1 MSLVEY
7 TVEGAVAV
15 LTLNR
20 PPVNALSAA
29 LAADLE
35 AAVARAADPA
45 VRAVV
50 VTGSPHFAAGADIGE
65 LKAAASGSDDTPL
78 AWRLSA
84 ALLALEALPKPTIAA
99 VRGFAL
105 GGGLELAL
113 ACDFR
118 YLAEDAR
125 VGLPEIKLGIFPGAG
140 GTQRLPRL
148 VGLGKAREMIYTGR
162 HLKAAEALAIGLADK
177 VVPADDLARRRH
189 GGGRGPGQGGHGGH
203 RGGEAGHQRH
213 PGPEHGGRPGGGG
226 RRLRRLPRHRGRPGG
241 PGRLPG
247 EAGARLQG
255 EVSRERKR
263 SRLRRHTRRKTGRA
277 ASAPTGPPRYQGEAD
292 LLLPGETGGSG
303 AGRSPGGSGPTR

>member
-1 MSLVEY
+1 VSLVEY
-7 TVEGAVAV
+7 SVEGAVAV

-29 LAADLE
+29 LVADIE

-50 VTGSPHFAAGADIGE
+50 ITGSPHFAAGADIAE

-78 AWRLSA
+78 AGRLSA

-99 VRGFAL
+99 IRGFAL

-118 YLAEDAR
+118 YLAADAR

-148 VGLGKAREMIYTGR
+148 VGLSKARELIYTGR
-162 HLKAAEALAIGLADK
+162 HLKADEALAIGLADK
-177 VVPADDLARRRH
+177 VVPAEGLAAAALEFAAALAK
-189 GGGRGPGQGGHGGH
+189 GATVALGAAKQAVNATLGLDM
-203 RGGEAGHQRH
+203 EAGLAVEAAGFATCLGTEDAQEGLAAFLEKR
-213 PGPEHGGRPGGGG
+213 
-226 RRLRRLPRHRGRPGG
+226 
-241 PGRLPG
+241 
-247 EAGARLQG
+247 EAGF
-255 EVSRERKR
+255 K
-263 SRLRRHTRRKTGRA
+263 GR
-277 ASAPTGPPRYQGEAD
+277 
-292 LLLPGETGGSG
+292 
-303 AGRSPGGSGPTR
+303 

>member
-1 MSLVEY
+1 VSLVEY
-7 TVEGAVAV
+7 AVEEAVAV

-29 LAADLE
+29 LVADLE

-50 VTGSPHFAAGADIGE
+50 VTGSPHFAAGADISE
-65 LKAAASGSDDTPL
+65 LKAASAGSSDTPL
-78 AWRLSA
+78 ASRLSA

-125 VGLPEIKLGIFPGAG
+125 VGLPEITLGIFPGAG

-148 VGLGKAREMIYTGR
+148 VGVGRARDLIYTGR
-162 HLKAAEALAIGLADK
+162 HLKAPEALAIGLADK
-177 VVPADDLARRRH
+177 VVPADELMAAAMGAAAALA
-189 GGGRGPGQGGHGGH
+189 
-203 RGGEAGHQRH
+203 
-213 PGPEHGGRPGGGG
+213 
-226 RRLRRLPRHRGRPGG
+226 
-241 PGRLPG
+241 
-247 EAGARLQG
+247 AGATVAIGAAKQAINATLG
-255 EVSRERKR
+255 LGMEEGLAVEAAGFTTCLGTADAREGLAAFLEKRK
-263 SRLRRHTRRKTGRA
+263 
-277 ASAPTGPPRYQGEAD
+277 
-292 LLLPGETGGSG
+292 PGFKGN
-303 AGRSPGGSGPTR
+303 

>member
-7 TVEGAVAV
+7 SVEGAVAV

-29 LAADLE
+29 LVADIE

-45 VRAVV
+45 VRAVL
-50 VTGSPHFAAGADIGE
+50 VTGSPHFAAGADIAE

-78 AWRLSA
+78 AGRLSA

-99 VRGFAL
+99 IRGFAL

-118 YLAEDAR
+118 YLAADAR

-148 VGLGKAREMIYTGR
+148 VGLSKARELIYTGR
-162 HLKAAEALAIGLADK
+162 HLKADEALAIGLADK
-177 VVPADDLARRRH
+177 VVPAEGLAAAALEFAAALAK
-189 GGGRGPGQGGHGGH
+189 GATVALGAAKQAVNATLGLDM
-203 RGGEAGHQRH
+203 EAGLAVEAAGFATCLGTEDAQEGLAAFLEKR
-213 PGPEHGGRPGGGG
+213 
-226 RRLRRLPRHRGRPGG
+226 
-241 PGRLPG
+241 
-247 EAGARLQG
+247 EAGF
-255 EVSRERKR
+255 K
-263 SRLRRHTRRKTGRA
+263 GR
-277 ASAPTGPPRYQGEAD
+277 
-292 LLLPGETGGSG
+292 
-303 AGRSPGGSGPTR
+303 

>member
-29 LAADLE
+29 LVADIE
-35 AAVARAADPA
+35 AAVARAADPS

-50 VTGSPHFAAGADIGE
+50 VTGSPHFAAGADITE

-78 AWRLSA
+78 AGRLSA

-99 VRGFAL
+99 IRGFAL

-148 VGLGKAREMIYTGR
+148 VGLSKARELIYTGR
-162 HLKAAEALAIGLADK
+162 HLKADEALAIGLADK
-177 VVPADDLARRRH
+177 VVPAEGLAAAALEFAAALAKGATVALGAAKQAVNATLGLDMAAGLAVEAAGFATCLGTEDAQEGLAAFLDKR
-189 GGGRGPGQGGHGGH
+189 
-203 RGGEAGHQRH
+203 EAGFK
-213 PGPEHGGRPGGGG
+213 GR
-226 RRLRRLPRHRGRPGG
+226 
-241 PGRLPG
+241 
-247 EAGARLQG
+247 
-255 EVSRERKR
+255 
-263 SRLRRHTRRKTGRA
+263 
-277 ASAPTGPPRYQGEAD
+277 
-292 LLLPGETGGSG
+292 
-303 AGRSPGGSGPTR
+303 

>member
-29 LAADLE
+29 LVADIE
-35 AAVARAADPA
+35 AAVARAADPS

-50 VTGSPHFAAGADIGE
+50 VTGSPHFAAGADIAE

-78 AWRLSA
+78 AGRLSA

-99 VRGFAL
+99 IRGFAL

-148 VGLGKAREMIYTGR
+148 VGLSKARELIYTGR
-162 HLKAAEALAIGLADK
+162 HLKADEALAIGLADK
-177 VVPADDLARRRH
+177 VVPAEGLAAAALEFAAALAKGATVALGAAKQAVNATLGLDMAAGLAVEAAGFATCLGTEDAQEGLAAFLDKR
-189 GGGRGPGQGGHGGH
+189 
-203 RGGEAGHQRH
+203 EAGFK
-213 PGPEHGGRPGGGG
+213 GR
-226 RRLRRLPRHRGRPGG
+226 
-241 PGRLPG
+241 
-247 EAGARLQG
+247 
-255 EVSRERKR
+255 
-263 SRLRRHTRRKTGRA
+263 
-277 ASAPTGPPRYQGEAD
+277 
-292 LLLPGETGGSG
+292 
-303 AGRSPGGSGPTR
+303 

>member
-1 MSLVEY
+1 
-7 TVEGAVAV
+7 VEGAVAV

-29 LAADLE
+29 LVADIE

-50 VTGSPHFAAGADIGE
+50 ITGSPHFAAGADIAE

-78 AWRLSA
+78 AGRLSA

-99 VRGFAL
+99 IRGFAL

-148 VGLGKAREMIYTGR
+148 VGLSKARELIYTGR
-162 HLKAAEALAIGLADK
+162 HLKADEALAIGLADK
-177 VVPADDLARRRH
+177 VVPAEGLAAAALEFAAALAK
-189 GGGRGPGQGGHGGH
+189 GATVALGAAKQAVNATLGLDM
-203 RGGEAGHQRH
+203 EAGLAVEAAGFATCLGTEDAQEGLAAFLEKR
-213 PGPEHGGRPGGGG
+213 
-226 RRLRRLPRHRGRPGG
+226 
-241 PGRLPG
+241 
-247 EAGARLQG
+247 EAGF
-255 EVSRERKR
+255 K
-263 SRLRRHTRRKTGRA
+263 GR
-277 ASAPTGPPRYQGEAD
+277 
-292 LLLPGETGGSG
+292 
-303 AGRSPGGSGPTR
+303 